1 MINGIHDFYT
11 RKNILVTGGNG
22 YLGSNLISILK
33 SIDCKITI
41 LDRITGQHLEGK
53 HTAEI
58 RECICDIRDP
68 DIWDEILDGIDLIF
82 YFAGQ
87 TSVYKANENPN
98 DDFAINVQPLFN
110 LLEAC
115 RKHTWKPGILFS
127 GTVTENGIPEKLPV
141 NEMFP
146 DKPVTVYDLHKLIA
160 EHYLKYYSNRGI
172 VQAAILRLANVYG
185 PGPLSTNADRGIL
198 NMMVRRA
205 LNGEDLTLYG
215 DGNFL
220 RDYIFIDDVINAF
233 LLSAMHLGI
242 VNGKHFIV
250 ASSVSHTIR
259 EAFEIVIENVQSI
272 TNRNVKLISV
282 KPPENLSPIES
293 RNFVADI
300 RSFTNSTGWLPETS
314 LNDGIIATIKFYN
327 ENNTSNSN
335 LFRG

>member
-1 MINGIHDFYT
+1 MINCIHDFFKG
-11 RKNILVTGGNG
+11 KNILVTGGNG

-68 DIWDEILDGIDLIF
+68 DIWDKILDGIDLIF

-87 TSVYKANENPN
+87 TSVYKANENPK

-110 LLEAC
+110 LLETC
-115 RKHTWKPGILFS
+115 RKHNWKPGILFS

-160 EHYLKYYSNRGI
+160 EYYLKYYSNRGI
-172 VQAAILRLANVYG
+172 VKGAILRLANVYG

-205 LNGEDLTLYG
+205 LNGKDLTLYG
-215 DGNFL
+215 EGNFL

-233 LLSAMHLGI
+233 LLSAMNMDI
-242 VNGKHFIV
+242 VNGNHFIV
-250 ASSVSHTIR
+250 ASGFSHSIR
-259 EAFEIVIENVQSI
+259 EAFELVIENVRNI
-272 TNRNVKLISV
+272 TKRSVKLISV
-282 KPPENLSPIES
+282 KSPENLSPIES
-293 RNFVADI
+293 RNFVADVGCLKELI
-300 RSFTNSTGWLPETS
+300 GWIPEIT
-314 LNDGIIATIKFYN
+314 LNQGIIKTIKYYYDDKI
-327 ENNTSNSN
+327 
-335 LFRG
+335 